1 MRCAERSV
9 SIAKRW
15 LFNSGASCGMFCPE
29 CGVEYRE
36 GFTRCSDC
44 DVDLVK
50 DRPTGDSDSEAQGD
64 GGEFELVWQGE
75 DQGTC
80 VSICQAF
87 RSGGIPF
94 RVIQRNEL
102 ITRRTEMHAYKI
114 GVPPEFREAAE
125 KITNEGGVDFS
136 DSEEDL
142 QDTDLRDQENAQ
154 ELPEYEMGDEDCS
167 VMIWEEKA
175 PELGTMIEAS
185 LRENDIR
192 VRKETVP
199 KQGVRIC
206 VSANDQARALEI
218 VREIRD
224 ARPLE

>member
-1 MRCAERSV
+1 
-9 SIAKRW
+9 
-15 LFNSGASCGMFCPE
+15 
-29 CGVEYRE
+29 
-36 GFTRCSDC
+36 
-44 DVDLVK
+44 
-50 DRPTGDSDSEAQGD
+50 
-64 GGEFELVWQGE
+64 
-75 DQGTC
+75 
-80 VSICQAF
+80 
-87 RSGGIPF
+87 
-94 RVIQRNEL
+94 
-102 ITRRTEMHAYKI
+102 MHAYKI